1 MHLASKSIHT
11 LIYWRF
17 VTSCNLYV
25 QPPHSHTLF
34 KNEWICALY
43 CNYPIYKLRYLLWKF
58 NFSHTY
64 HELHIITP
72 FLIQFSSLCLSLC
85 LGFVWLPKA
94 WILLYMYLFR
104 YDFQVRVVQEFGE
117 KGERMGGSGWIQKPA
132 VSRDHA
138 KPKWV
143 NVDCSLQS

>member
-43 CNYPIYKLRYLLWKF
+43 CIYPIYKPWYLLWKF
-58 NFSHTY
+58 ILISYTY

-72 FLIQFSSLCLSLC
+72 FLVNFSSLCLSLC

-94 WILLYMYLFR
+94 WTLLNMYLFW
-104 YDFQVRVVQEFGE
+104 YVFQVKVVQQFWE
-117 KGERMGGSGWIQKPA
+117 KARGNGGFWM
-132 VSRDHA
+132 D
-138 KPKWV
+138 PKAC
-143 NVDCSLQS
+143 NVKRSCKTEMSKC